1 MAEAR
6 NWGEGTVR
14 EGGQGNKILNSEES
28 QQTHEVKQF
37 ELDPEGNWAQSKGFK
52 QDNDKI
58 RLTFQKDHSSHCVE
72 NRLEG
77 DKNRSRK
84 SPEGS

>member
-1 MAEAR
+1 MVEAR

-14 EGGQGNKILNSEES
+14 EGGQGNKILDSKES

-52 QDNDKI
+52 QGNDKI
-58 RLTFQKDHSSHCVE
+58 RILERSLQPLRREQIGGGQEQKQEV
-72 NRLEG
+72 
-77 DKNRSRK
+77 
-84 SPEGS
+84 P